1 MQELSLNILD
11 IAQNCISAGASL
23 VEIDIE
29 VFGQRQEMLGITV
42 RDDGAGMD
50 RRTLQRVESPFFTSR
65 TTRKVGMGI
74 PLFKQAAQ
82 MSGGSFSID
91 SRPGNGTVVK
101 AVFDTSNIDC
111 APLGEV
117 WDTVGILIQM
127 NPDVDFVYRVKNGRE
142 VFECDTRYLKQ
153 VMEGRGLG
161 DIAVI
166 QWIKEYIEEN
176 QFEILKRR
184 Y

>member
-1 MQELSLNILD
+1 MNILD

-23 VEIDIE
+23 VEIEIE
-29 VFGQRQEMLGITV
+29 VSGRRENMLSVSIK
-42 RDDGAGMD
+42 DDGCGMD
-50 RRTLQRVESPFFTSR
+50 EQTLRSVESPFYTSR
-65 TTRKVGMGI
+65 TTRRVGLGI
-74 PLFKQAAQ
+74 PLFKQAAE

-91 SRPGNGTVVK
+91 SRPGKGTLVK
-101 AVFDTSNIDC
+101 AVFDTSSIDC

-127 NPDVDFVYRVKNGRE
+127 NENVDFVYRVKKGGRM
-142 VFECDTRYLKQ
+142 FECDTRYLKQ
-153 VMEGRGLG
+153 IMDGAGLT
-161 DIAVI
+161 DAAVI